1 MKMHLWAAIVA
12 TCVRLDIS
20 GAQTPAEQSSTPPNA
35 KSDSVAIGQ
44 ITAAEAREDFDLMR
58 NALEEAHAGLYRYS
72 TKRQMDRGLEVQ
84 RGKLVRALKKTEFMG
99 VVGETIAS
107 IRCGHTSWKPDLET
121 QKIMENARLCPLRMQ
136 IEGKRW
142 MVRFNDTSDDDKIR
156 PGMEVLEI
164 NGHKMRDLLR
174 RFRPMASAD
183 GDIETGSRMQL
194 GSRFGLYYW
203 WLVGQEDTFTVKA
216 RDEAGRTVTAT
227 LSGVTDAERKKNQN
241 PVNSAMRDGLT
252 KLTWT
257 SESQALR
264 FLKGPEIAEIRLR
277 SFMGS
282 DYRKWI
288 EETFKKL
295 QEEKTKALIIDLRG
309 NAGGKD
315 MYGAL
320 LVSYL
325 TDKPF
330 RYFDRINLKTLDP
343 SFKAHSNWRVDP
355 EWDAKLHEGTR
366 ASPAGGYFATEKL
379 HPGLAEQPPGKH
391 PFLGK
396 VFVLVDGGVFST
408 AADFCAVI
416 RHLKRATFIGEETG
430 GGYHGNNSGM
440 EVMLTLP
447 HSKLQIRLPMFEYW
461 NAVAGEMGPRR
472 GTIPDYVVATKTAK
486 LLRGVD
492 EPLEVAWKLAAKS
505 FDQERK

>member
-1 MKMHLWAAIVA
+1 MKKQVWVA
-12 TCVRLDIS
+12 MVAMCLRVEFSR
-20 GAQTPAEQSSTPPNA
+20 AQTPAEASSTFPNA
-35 KSDSVAIGQ
+35 RTNPVAISQ
-44 ITAAEAREDFDLMR
+44 ITPAAAREDFDLMR
-58 NALEEAHAGLYRYS
+58 DALEEAHAGLYRYS
-72 TKRQMDRGLEVQ
+72 TKRQMDRVFEVQ
-84 RGKLVRALKKTEFMG
+84 RGKLVRALKKTEFME

-121 QKIMENARLCPLRMQ
+121 QRIMESARLCPLRMQ
-136 IEGKRW
+136 MEGKQWR
-142 MVRFNDTSDDDKIR
+142 VRFNDTSDDDKIR

-183 GDIETGSRMQL
+183 GDIETGTRMQL
-194 GSRFGLYYW
+194 GNRFGLYYW
-203 WLVGQEDTFTVKA
+203 WLVGQEDSFTVKA

-227 LSGVTDAERKKNQN
+227 LSGVTDVERKKNQN
-241 PVNSAMRDGLT
+241 PVNSAMQDGLT
-252 KLTWT
+252 RLTWT

-288 EETFKKL
+288 EETFKRL
-295 QEEKTKALIIDLRG
+295 QEEKAKALIIDLRG
-309 NAGGKD
+309 NGGGKD

-330 RYFDRINLKTLDP
+330 RYFDRINLKSIDP
-343 SFKAHSNWRVDP
+343 SFKEHSNWRVDP

-366 ASPAGGYFATEKL
+366 ANPVGGYFATEKL

-396 VFVLVDGGVFST
+396 VFVLIDGGVFST

-440 EVMLTLP
+440 EAMLTLP
-447 HSKLQIRLPMFEYW
+447 HSKLQIRLPMLEYW

-472 GTIPDYVVATKTAK
+472 GTIPDHVIATKSSN
-486 LLRGVD
+486 LLRGID
-492 EPLEVAWKLAAKS
+492 EQLEVALKLAAQS
-505 FDQERK
+505 FNQEGK